1 MSSPRCSDNA
11 DLLIQPVLIT
21 ITVAHIPKQH
31 LNITTYVEGPTSVGE
46 QAGERDFEA
55 TMPKDPV
62 TTVATIGHLCEPAIV
77 LSQEQQSEYQREK
90 Q

>member
-1 MSSPRCSDNA
+1 MSSPGYSENA

-31 LNITTYVEGPTSVGE
+31 LNITTYAEGPTSVGE

-55 TMPKDPV
+55 AMPKGNI

-77 LSQEQQSEYQREK
+77 LWQEQQSEYQRE
-90 Q
+90 

>member
-31 LNITTYVEGPTSVGE
+31 LNITTYAEGPTSVGE
-46 QAGERDFEA
+46 QAGERDVEA
-55 TMPKDPV
+55 ATPNGPV
-62 TTVATIGHLCEPAIV
+62 TTVATTGHLCEPAIV
-77 LSQEQQSEYQREK
+77 LWQEQQSEHQNE
-90 Q
+90 

>member
-1 MSSPRCSDNA
+1 MSSPGYSDNA

-31 LNITTYVEGPTSVGE
+31 LNITTYAEGPTSVGE

-55 TMPKDPV
+55 ATPNAPCHYRCDYRPSLR
-62 TTVATIGHLCEPAIV
+62 TCHRLVAGAT
-77 LSQEQQSEYQREK
+77 K
-90 Q
+90 